1 MAAQTPTVPAA
12 RRAFLSQVAHDS
24 DRDERVRIA
33 NYKAGPSPTS
43 HGRATAKSTT
53 SSNLLKKV
61 NRVTFTEL
69 FDDGTM
75 MLKRF
80 QFELLRV
87 LRANPRGNGRK
98 ARAARET

>member
-1 MAAQTPTVPAA
+1 MNAFGLLTTRPVRHLHHTGEHRPSQRPPATC
-12 RRAFLSQVAHDS
+12 S
-24 DRDERVRIA
+24 
-33 NYKAGPSPTS
+33 
-43 HGRATAKSTT
+43 
-53 SSNLLKKV
+53 KKV

-69 FDDGTM
+69 FDDDTM

-98 ARAARET
+98 ARAARDT

>member
-1 MAAQTPTVPAA
+1 MVLA
-12 RRAFLSQVAHDS
+12 RRVPSAQPHLAPPAPRALVTCSGVAF
-24 DRDERVRIA
+24 ERNVWC
-33 NYKAGPSPTS
+33 T
-43 HGRATAKSTT
+43 TT

-69 FDDGTM
+69 FDDDTM

-98 ARAARET
+98 ARAARDT

>member
-1 MAAQTPTVPAA
+1 MT
-12 RRAFLSQVAHDS
+12 
-24 DRDERVRIA
+24 
-33 NYKAGPSPTS
+33 NG
-43 HGRATAKSTT
+43 
-53 SSNLLKKV
+53 
-61 NRVTFTEL
+61 
-69 FDDGTM
+69 DDTM